1 MLVQATN
8 ANNSNFLVRVLV
20 DLQQVLLPQIYWFE
34 CWFKQQVLMHSNFLV
49 KWAEKQQMLIIL
61 SLVNKLVI

>member
-1 MLVQATN
+1 VLVQATN

-34 CWFKQQVLMHSNFLV
+34 CWFNATGANALKFLGQGGLRSN
-49 KWAEKQQMLIIL
+49 KC
-61 SLVNKLVI
+61 